1 MNKKIVA
8 IATSLVVGGGV
19 LMGTAYA
26 NASSM
31 TGYESYKSAIKETKN
46 LKNET
51 VALKISVTDT
61 GKELVNVDSNIKINL
76 ATSAMSQATTVKSTT
91 GSQTFSN
98 YNQAGKSVSKSSDS
112 EVYNVRENS
121 RNNFN
126 KKAENMNPEI
136 AKSVETVVDTLVG
149 NMKNNVTVTNN
160 ADGAKTVAI
169 KLNENEIVPLVN
181 AVTSMAMTKGN
192 DEPMMNEKAGKMNFK
207 NLVPQL
213 TSDIKVTSVDV
224 TGDINKDNTI
234 KDQTAKIMIT
244 GKDAQ
249 GKLHEI
255 TINAT
260 LNLTNINSTTPD
272 TVDLTGKQVKTMTNE
287 FRGRD

>member
-121 RNNFN
+121 HNNFN

-160 ADGAKTVAI
+160 GDGAKTVAI

-213 TSDIKVTSVDV
+213 ISDIKVTSVDV

-234 KDQTAKIMIT
+234 KDQTAKIMIR

-287 FRGRD
+287 FKGRD